1 MDILNCFPF
10 LAIMNKD
17 FTEDSSTG
25 VVDRDFISLR
35 QISRSGIAGSWE
47 RCMLNF
53 LKKLPNSFWK

>member
-25 VVDRDFISLR
+25 VVDRFYFSQTNIS
-35 QISRSGIAGSWE
+35 
-47 RCMLNF
+47 
-53 LKKLPNSFWK
+53 K